1 MGGTMGKFETNALIM
16 LRTETLN
23 PNFYRTFC
31 PELSYS
37 GMKFEVITL
46 KDIAKALGLSTSTVS
61 RALRDSYEISERT
74 KKRVLEYAER
84 FNYQPNPAALGLKE
98 RRTRSIGVIVSEI
111 ANTFFSQ
118 AINGIESIAYDRG
131 YHVLI
136 AQSHESYDREVA
148 NLQYLTSRS
157 IDGLL
162 ISLSTETKDTKNLDK
177 LHEKGLPIVFFDR
190 VAENIPTHIVTVD
203 NFHGAYN
210 IVKHLIQTGYRHI
223 ALLSNAKHLSIS
235 VERVNGYLKALEDN
249 HISLPE
255 NYIQFCPHGGLVEEE
270 IGVALNCWFSSKKKP
285 EVIFAAGDKLTVGCL
300 RLLKRKGIRV
310 PQDVGLVAFSNSELM
325 DLFNPPLTTV
335 RQPAFEMGQ
344 IATTLLINLIESR
357 RPVTEFEKKVLPT
370 QMLIRDST
378 AGKKR

>member
-1 MGGTMGKFETNALIM
+1 
-16 LRTETLN
+16 
-23 PNFYRTFC
+23 
-31 PELSYS
+31 
-37 GMKFEVITL
+37 MKFEVITL

-61 RALRDSYEISERT
+61 RALRDSYEISEET
-74 KKRVLEYAER
+74 KKRVQKYAEE
-84 FNYQPNPAALGLKE
+84 FHYQPNPAALGLKE

-111 ANTFFSQ
+111 ANNFFSQ
-118 AINGIESIAYDRG
+118 SINGIESIAYNRG

-136 AQSHESYDREVA
+136 AQSHESFDREVA

-162 ISLSTETKDTKNLDK
+162 ISLSTETKDTQHINK

-190 VAENIPTHIVTVD
+190 VAENIPTHKVTVD

-210 IVKHLIQTGYRHI
+210 IVKYLIQTGYRNI

-235 VERVNGYLKALEDN
+235 IERMDGYLKALEDN
-249 HISLPE
+249 HVSLPA
-255 NYIQFCPHGGLVEEE
+255 YYVQFCPHGGLVEKE
-270 IGVALNCWFSSKKKP
+270 IEKSLDILFSSKKKP

-300 RLLKRKGIRV
+300 RLLKSKGIRV
-310 PQDVGLVAFSNSELM
+310 PQDVGIVAFSNSELM

-344 IATTLLINLIESR
+344 IATELLINLIESK

-370 QMLIRDST
+370 QMLIRDS
-378 AGKKR
+378 AVGKKR